1 MKKLLFTLV
10 ALITV
15 FSAKAFE
22 FDGIDLN
29 AKYLDVAR
37 EVAAKGYV
45 FDNTKGC
52 LTGQCQGQEV
62 FLYFNV
68 EDVKE
73 KTKIGQLIV
82 EFGMP
87 SANSS
92 IKDVTN
98 IFNIIYHQTKSEN
111 GVTSYLVDKDGTT
124 LDVTSKGNNIVLT
137 YSTPNYKAKK

>member
-1 MKKLLFTLV
+1 MKKILFSLF
-10 ALITV
+10 ALMTV

-29 AKYLDVAR
+29 AKYMDVAR
-37 EVAAKGYV
+37 EVAAKGYA
-45 FDNTKGC
+45 FDTTKGC

-62 FLYFNV
+62 FLYFNL

-73 KTKIGQLIV
+73 KNKIGQLIV

-87 SANSS
+87 SGSSS
-92 IKDVTN
+92 IKDVIN

-111 GVTSYLVDKDGTT
+111 GVTSYLVDNDGTT
-124 LDVTSKGNNIVLT
+124 LDVTSKGNNIILT

>member
-10 ALITV
+10 ALMTV